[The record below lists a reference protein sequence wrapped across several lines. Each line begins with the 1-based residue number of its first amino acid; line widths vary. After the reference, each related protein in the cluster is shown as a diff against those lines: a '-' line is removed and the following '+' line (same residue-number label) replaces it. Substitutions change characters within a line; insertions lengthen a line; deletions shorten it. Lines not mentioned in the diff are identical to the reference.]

1 MKLSKNRKLVL
12 DALDLE
18 KVYEP
23 TDAIKVLKEKTFVK
37 FDETLDISINLNID
51 ASKTEQNIKGVTNLP
66 NGTGKKVR
74 VAVITSDDKIT
85 EAKES
90 GADLYGGQEFI
101 DNISSNKIDF
111 DILIATP
118 DIMPK
123 LGKVAKILG
132 PKGLMPNPKLGT
144 VTKEIKNAVT
154 SAKSGQV
161 KFKNDKSGIVH
172 AGIGKI
178 SFSDDKIL
186 ENLKVFYS
194 SINKSK
200 PDSVK
205 GSFIKKV
212 TIASTMGV
220 GLQINQASLR

>member
-1 MKLSKNRKLVL
+1 MKLSKNRKIAL

-23 TDAIKVLKEKTFVK
+23 IDAIKVLKEKTFVK

-74 VAVITSDDKIT
+74 VAVITSDDNVT

-220 GLQINQASLR
+220 GLNINQASLR

>member
-1 MKLSKNRKLVL
+1 MKLSKNRKIAL

-23 TDAIKVLKEKTFVK
+23 NDAIKILKEKTFVK

-74 VAVITSDDKIT
+74 VAVITSDDNIT

-161 KFKNDKSGIVH
+161 KFKNDKSGIIH

>member
-23 TDAIKVLKEKTFVK
+23 IDAIKVLKEKTFVK

-74 VAVITSDDKIT
+74 VAVITSDDNVT

>member
-1 MKLSKNRKLVL
+1 MKLSKNRKLAL

-23 TDAIKVLKEKTFVK
+23 IDAIKVLKEKTFVK

-74 VAVITSDDKIT
+74 VAVITSDDNIT

-144 VTKEIKNAVT
+144 VTKEIKDAVT

-178 SFSDDKIL
+178 SFSDEKIL

>member
-23 TDAIKVLKEKTFVK
+23 IDAIKVLKEKTFVK

-74 VAVITSDDKIT
+74 VAVITSDDNIT

-220 GLQINQASLR
+220 GLNINQASLR

>member
-23 TDAIKVLKEKTFVK
+23 IDAIKVLKEKTFVK

-74 VAVITSDDKIT
+74 VAVITSDDNVT

-144 VTKEIKNAVT
+144 VTKEIKNAVA

>member
-161 KFKNDKSGIVH
+161 KFKNDKSGIIH

>member
-1 MKLSKNRKLVL
+1 MKLSKNRKLAL

-23 TDAIKVLKEKTFVK
+23 IDAIKVLKEKTFVK

-74 VAVITSDDKIT
+74 VAVITSDDNIT

-111 DILIATP
+111 DILIASP

-144 VTKEIKNAVT
+144 VTKEIKDAVT

>member
-1 MKLSKNRKLVL
+1 MKLSKNRKIAL

-23 TDAIKVLKEKTFVK
+23 SDAIKILKEKTFVK

-74 VAVITSDDKIT
+74 VAVITSDDNIT

-90 GADLYGGQEFI
+90 GADLFGGQEFI

>member
-1 MKLSKNRKLVL
+1 MKLSKNRKLAL

-23 TDAIKVLKEKTFVK
+23 IDAIKVLKEKTYVK

-74 VAVITSDDKIT
+74 VAVITSDENIT

-123 LGKVAKILG
+123 LGKVAKTLG

-144 VTKEIKNAVT
+144 VTKEIKDAVT

-178 SFSDDKIL
+178 SFSDEKIL

>member
-23 TDAIKVLKEKTFVK
+23 IDAIKVLKEKTFVK

-74 VAVITSDDKIT
+74 VAVITSDDNVT

-90 GADLYGGQEFI
+90 GADLYGSQEFI

>member
-1 MKLSKNRKLVL
+1 MKLSKNRKIAL

-23 TDAIKVLKEKTFVK
+23 SDAIKILKEKTFVK

-74 VAVITSDDKIT
+74 VAVITSDDNIT

-90 GADLYGGQEFI
+90 GADIYGGQEFI

-123 LGKVAKILG
+123 LGKVAKTLG

-144 VTKEIKNAVT
+144 VTKEIKDAVT

-178 SFSDDKIL
+178 SFSDEKIL

>member
-1 MKLSKNRKLVL
+1 MKVSKNRKLAL

-23 TDAIKVLKEKTFVK
+23 IDAIKVLKEKTYVK

>member
-1 MKLSKNRKLVL
+1 MKVSKNRKLAL

-23 TDAIKVLKEKTFVK
+23 IDAIKVLKEKTFVK

-74 VAVITSDDKIT
+74 VAVITSEDNIT

-123 LGKVAKILG
+123 LGKVAKTLG

-144 VTKEIKNAVT
+144 VTKEIKDAVT

-178 SFSDDKIL
+178 SFSDEKIL

-220 GLQINQASLR
+220 GLQINQNSLR

>member
-1 MKLSKNRKLVL
+1 MKLSKNRKLAL

-23 TDAIKVLKEKTFVK
+23 IDAIKVLKEKTFVK

-74 VAVITSDDKIT
+74 VAVITSDDNIT

-90 GADLYGGQEFI
+90 GADIYGGQEFI

>member
-1 MKLSKNRKLVL
+1 MKVSKNRKLAL

-23 TDAIKVLKEKTFVK
+23 IDAIKVLKEKTYVK

-74 VAVITSDDKIT
+74 VAVITSDENIT

-123 LGKVAKILG
+123 LGKVAKTLG

-144 VTKEIKNAVT
+144 VTKEIKDAVT

-178 SFSDDKIL
+178 SFSDEKIL

>member
-1 MKLSKNRKLVL
+1 MKVSKNRKLAL

-23 TDAIKVLKEKTFVK
+23 IDAIKVLKEKTFVK

-74 VAVITSDDKIT
+74 VAVITSDDNIT

-123 LGKVAKILG
+123 LGKVAKTLG

-144 VTKEIKNAVT
+144 VTKEIKDAVT

>member
-1 MKLSKNRKLVL
+1 MKLSKNRKLAL

-23 TDAIKVLKEKTFVK
+23 IDAIKVLKEKTFVK

-74 VAVITSDDKIT
+74 VAVITSDDNVT

-220 GLQINQASLR
+220 GLTINQASLR